1 MYGIATVLSQ
11 MTSLILLPVYTRA
24 LTPEDYGVLELMQ
37 LVVDFTA
44 LFVSMRLGEA
54 IFRYYTGSDSPE
66 VGNETVASCLGLA
79 MMMGALGLVAI
90 AMCSGWLAESLFGD
104 RALRGLLLLMGTTL
118 LLQPLI
124 ELPAALIRAQQRPKV
139 FLAFRLA
146 GLALR
151 VALNVVFV
159 VGMKMGVAGAV
170 YANVLATAT
179 QAVVMGGYAVA
190 QVGCRFRWER
200 ARAVFG
206 FSWPILVGSLGSY
219 YIGFADR
226 YFLRMFS
233 DLETIGLYA
242 LAARFGTA
250 YFAFGYTPFSMAWDA
265 ERYRIAKSANPI
277 PAFQQVFRMLSVY
290 LVFLGLVVSVLADDV
305 IRILAAEPFWGAA
318 QLIPIFIANALFM
331 AWGAYVRFGLLL
343 RERTIEFARVT
354 WMAVPITTLAFIVLI
369 PGMHATGAVLAVT
382 VGNLFRLIYVHFK
395 ARAVYDM
402 RLEWSRIAP
411 ATIVLMLVVVI
422 LPLVPVSSA
431 ISAAALDAI
440 VLILGA
446 LFLWCGPVLSS
457 EDRRRV
463 IGVGK
468 FALSRLPVLSARRV

>member
-1 MYGIATVLSQ
+1 
-11 MTSLILLPVYTRA
+11 
-24 LTPEDYGVLELMQ
+24 
-37 LVVDFTA
+37 
-44 LFVSMRLGEA
+44 
-54 IFRYYTGSDSPE
+54 
-66 VGNETVASCLGLA
+66 
-79 MMMGALGLVAI
+79 
-90 AMCSGWLAESLFGD
+90 
-104 RALRGLLLLMGTTL
+104 
-118 LLQPLI
+118 
-124 ELPAALIRAQQRPKV
+124 
-139 FLAFRLA
+139 
-146 GLALR
+146 
-151 VALNVVFV
+151 
-159 VGMKMGVAGAV
+159 
-170 YANVLATAT
+170 
-179 QAVVMGGYAVA
+179 
-190 QVGCRFRWER
+190 
-200 ARAVFG
+200 
-206 FSWPILVGSLGSY
+206 
-219 YIGFADR
+219 
-226 YFLRMFS
+226 
-233 DLETIGLYA
+233 
-242 LAARFGTA
+242 
-250 YFAFGYTPFSMAWDA
+250 
-265 ERYRIAKSANPI
+265 
-277 PAFQQVFRMLSVY
+277 
-290 LVFLGLVVSVLADDV
+290 VFLGLVVSVLADDV